1 MYDKDFRMH
10 YTDYLDN
17 MIGDLDDLLV
27 ILAQATD
34 KDLQELKVE
43 LEKIR
48 QDLADIRDEL
58 VKIIDEFPGN
68 IEAVQDAVR
77 EAIEKN
83 LEDLYNKVKDYYDN
97 LDGLVINELKEIIAA
112 LGDAAYQFKKF
123 SDDQLKEI
131 INEIANLEA
140 LVKTKIGE
148 ISDNV
153 VPYIEKAEKL
163 AEEVVKKA
171 VEQIKGTLEVLEKAI
186 NDPKGFTEEQIKA
199 LVEALGRLQEF
210 IDLKIEDTNGRI
222 KALIAQIDDE
232 IENVVIPAL
241 QKMIDDLKTE
251 YQNVKDFTKEQLID
265 LMDKAKMLQ
274 ELIASEI
281 AWEHEQI
288 RDLVAEA
295 QQWLEEVAAPALEA
309 FIDELKAESKVV
321 KEYTM
326 EEIQKIIDKAE
337 LLQAFIESKIAEDS
351 VRLQELIAEAK
362 EWLEKVAAPA
372 LEEINAVLREKAQAI
387 KDLSEAEIEE
397 IMIRAQELEMF
408 IACKIAQESEQLKE
422 LIVVGKKWA
431 EKAVAKTMDQIM
443 DVGQAIKDKIKKAVI
458 ITQED
463 VKEYFEKLREL
474 KQVMKEYID
483 VIRKFDPRK
492 EIKELIEKAEKLYDE
507 TVEKMREKA
516 LEYGM
521 KLIDDLQSGKFD
533 WLLKPTLGITGA
545 ELVDYIVD
553 AVAYAF
559 GVMNGEGYLDLQ
571 DQLAAALAELDATL
585 ELLEEAE
592 AELDPKNP
600 DGKVYALVSEISNL
614 TNQLQQISTENE
626 QLKKQVEELV
636 KKDETEAKVIQKFI
650 NGYNVTK
657 TKPTL
662 KKVKNVK
669 GKKVKVTFKGLKKVD
684 TSKYK
689 VNYKTGKKAKNKK
702 VNKKTSGAKTLKC
715 TLKKLKKG
723 KKYYVQVIP
732 YTNVKNRVTGVKTT
746 IDGQKSNVK
755 KL

>member
-1 MYDKDFRMH
+1 
-10 YTDYLDN
+10 
-17 MIGDLDDLLV
+17 
-27 ILAQATD
+27 
-34 KDLQELKVE
+34 
-43 LEKIR
+43 
-48 QDLADIRDEL
+48 
-58 VKIIDEFPGN
+58 
-68 IEAVQDAVR
+68 
-77 EAIEKN
+77 
-83 LEDLYNKVKDYYDN
+83 
-97 LDGLVINELKEIIAA
+97 
-112 LGDAAYQFKKF
+112 
-123 SDDQLKEI
+123 
-131 INEIANLEA
+131 
-140 LVKTKIGE
+140 
-148 ISDNV
+148 
-153 VPYIEKAEKL
+153 
-163 AEEVVKKA
+163 
-171 VEQIKGTLEVLEKAI
+171 
-186 NDPKGFTEEQIKA
+186 
-199 LVEALGRLQEF
+199 
-210 IDLKIEDTNGRI
+210 
-222 KALIAQIDDE
+222 
-232 IENVVIPAL
+232 
-241 QKMIDDLKTE
+241 
-251 YQNVKDFTKEQLID
+251 
-265 LMDKAKMLQ
+265 
-274 ELIASEI
+274 
-281 AWEHEQI
+281 
-288 RDLVAEA
+288 
-295 QQWLEEVAAPALEA
+295 
-309 FIDELKAESKVV
+309 
-321 KEYTM
+321 
-326 EEIQKIIDKAE
+326 
-337 LLQAFIESKIAEDS
+337 
-351 VRLQELIAEAK
+351 
-362 EWLEKVAAPA
+362 
-372 LEEINAVLREKAQAI
+372 
-387 KDLSEAEIEE
+387 
-397 IMIRAQELEMF
+397 
-408 IACKIAQESEQLKE
+408 
-422 LIVVGKKWA
+422 
-431 EKAVAKTMDQIM
+431 
-443 DVGQAIKDKIKKAVI
+443 
-458 ITQED
+458 
-463 VKEYFEKLREL
+463 
-474 KQVMKEYID
+474 MKEYID

-553 AVAYAF
+553 AIAYAF

-723 KKYYVQVIP
+723 KTYKIKVRGTYSFKYEGKT
-732 YTNVKNRVTGVKTT
+732 YTFLSKWSKTKKVK
-746 IDGQKSNVK
+746 VK
-755 KL
+755 K